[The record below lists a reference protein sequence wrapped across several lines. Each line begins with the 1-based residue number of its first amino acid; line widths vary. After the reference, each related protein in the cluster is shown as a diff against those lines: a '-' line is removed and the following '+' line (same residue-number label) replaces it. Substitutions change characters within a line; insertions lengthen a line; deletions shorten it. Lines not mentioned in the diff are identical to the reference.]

1 MNIIVAVDKK
11 WGIGNKGKLLVSIP
25 RDKKLFREETTG
37 KVIIMGHNTL
47 LSLPGAQPL
56 AGRKNI
62 VLSRDKSL
70 SIKGATVLNSVD
82 ACIDYLRK
90 NNIKDSDVFVIGG
103 ESVYNDF
110 LPYCDVAH
118 ITYIDYEYEAD
129 RHFLNL
135 DISNEWSLVL
145 ETEEETYFDIPYT
158 FRLYKRKEI
167 GFSYI
172 RV

>member
-47 LSLPGAQPL
+47 LSLPGSQPL

-62 VLSRDKSL
+62 VLSRDSSL

-135 DISNEWSLVL
+135 DMSDEWGLVL

-158 FRLYKRKEI
+158 FRLYKRK
-167 GFSYI
+167 
-172 RV
+172 

>member
-47 LSLPGAQPL
+47 LSLPGSQPL

-62 VLSRDKSL
+62 VLARDKSL

-110 LPYCDVAH
+110 LPYCDIAH

-158 FRLYKRKEI
+158 FRLYKRK
-167 GFSYI
+167 
-172 RV
+172 

>member
-47 LSLPGAQPL
+47 LSLPGSQPL

-145 ETEEETYFDIPYT
+145 ETEEETYFDIPYI
-158 FRLYKRKEI
+158 FRLYKRK
-167 GFSYI
+167 
-172 RV
+172 

>member
-47 LSLPGAQPL
+47 LSLPGSQPL

-145 ETEEETYFDIPYT
+145 ETGEETYFDIPYT
-158 FRLYKRKEI
+158 FRLYKRK
-167 GFSYI
+167 
-172 RV
+172 

>member
-62 VLSRDKSL
+62 VLSRDSSV

-82 ACIDYLRK
+82 ACIDYLKK

-135 DISNEWSLVL
+135 DMSNEWSLVL

-158 FRLYKRKEI
+158 FRLYKRK
-167 GFSYI
+167 
-172 RV
+172 

>member
-47 LSLPGAQPL
+47 LSLPGSQPL

-70 SIKGATVLNSVD
+70 SIKGATVFNSVD

-110 LPYCDVAH
+110 LPYCDIAH

-158 FRLYKRKEI
+158 FRLYKRK
-167 GFSYI
+167 
-172 RV
+172 

>member
-47 LSLPGAQPL
+47 LSLPGSQPL

-62 VLSRDKSL
+62 VLSRDSSL

-158 FRLYKRKEI
+158 FRLYKRK
-167 GFSYI
+167 
-172 RV
+172 

>member
-47 LSLPGAQPL
+47 LSLPGSQPL

-90 NNIKDSDVFVIGG
+90 NNVKDNDVFVIGG

-158 FRLYKRKEI
+158 FRLYKRK
-167 GFSYI
+167 
-172 RV
+172 

>member
-56 AGRKNI
+56 AGRENI

-158 FRLYKRKEI
+158 FRLYKRK
-167 GFSYI
+167 
-172 RV
+172 

>member
-56 AGRKNI
+56 AGRENI
-62 VLSRDKSL
+62 VLLRDKSL

-82 ACIDYLRK
+82 ACMDYLKK

-158 FRLYKRKEI
+158 FRLYKRK
-167 GFSYI
+167 
-172 RV
+172 

>member
-47 LSLPGAQPL
+47 LSLPGSQPL

-70 SIKGATVLNSVD
+70 SIKGATVLNSVG

-90 NNIKDSDVFVIGG
+90 NNIKDNDVFVIGG

-158 FRLYKRKEI
+158 FRLYKRK
-167 GFSYI
+167 
-172 RV
+172 

>member
-47 LSLPGAQPL
+47 LSLPGSQPL

-158 FRLYKRKEI
+158 VRLYKRK
-167 GFSYI
+167 
-172 RV
+172 

>member
-56 AGRKNI
+56 AGRENI
-62 VLSRDKSL
+62 VLSRDSSL

-82 ACIDYLRK
+82 ACIDYLKK

-158 FRLYKRKEI
+158 FRSYKRK
-167 GFSYI
+167 
-172 RV
+172 

>member
-47 LSLPGAQPL
+47 LSLPGSQPL
-56 AGRKNI
+56 AGRENI

-82 ACIDYLRK
+82 ACMDYLKK

-118 ITYIDYEYEAD
+118 ITYIDYEYESD

-158 FRLYKRKEI
+158 FRLYKRK
-167 GFSYI
+167 
-172 RV
+172 

>member
-37 KVIIMGHNTL
+37 KVIIMGYNTL

-56 AGRKNI
+56 AGRENI

-70 SIKGATVLNSVD
+70 SIKGATVLNGVD
-82 ACIDYLRK
+82 ACMDYLKK

-158 FRLYKRKEI
+158 FRLYKRK
-167 GFSYI
+167 
-172 RV
+172 

>member
-62 VLSRDKSL
+62 VLSKDKSL

-158 FRLYKRKEI
+158 FRLYKRK
-167 GFSYI
+167 
-172 RV
+172 

>member
-25 RDKKLFREETTG
+25 RDKKLFRDETTG

-47 LSLPGAQPL
+47 LSLPGSQPL

-158 FRLYKRKEI
+158 FRLYKRK
-167 GFSYI
+167 
-172 RV
+172 

>member
-47 LSLPGAQPL
+47 LSLPGSQPL
-56 AGRKNI
+56 AGRENI

-90 NNIKDSDVFVIGG
+90 NNIKDNDVFVIGG

-158 FRLYKRKEI
+158 FRLYKRK
-167 GFSYI
+167 
-172 RV
+172 

>member
-56 AGRKNI
+56 AGREDI

-82 ACIDYLRK
+82 ACMDYLKK

-158 FRLYKRKEI
+158 FRLYKRK
-167 GFSYI
+167 
-172 RV
+172 

>member
-47 LSLPGAQPL
+47 LSLPGSQPL
-56 AGRKNI
+56 AGRENI

-110 LPYCDVAH
+110 LPYCDIAH

-158 FRLYKRKEI
+158 FRLYKRK
-167 GFSYI
+167 
-172 RV
+172 

>member
-56 AGRKNI
+56 AGRKSI

-110 LPYCDVAH
+110 LPYCDIAH

-158 FRLYKRKEI
+158 FRLYKRK
-167 GFSYI
+167 
-172 RV
+172 

>member
-1 MNIIVAVDKK
+1 MNIIVSADKK

-82 ACIDYLRK
+82 ACIDYLGK

-110 LPYCDVAH
+110 LPYCDIAH

-158 FRLYKRKEI
+158 FRLYKRK
-167 GFSYI
+167 
-172 RV
+172 

>member
-47 LSLPGAQPL
+47 LSLPGSQPL

-82 ACIDYLRK
+82 ACTDYLRK

-158 FRLYKRKEI
+158 FRLYKRK
-167 GFSYI
+167 
-172 RV
+172 

>member
-47 LSLPGAQPL
+47 LSLPGSQPL

-82 ACIDYLRK
+82 ACMDYLKK

-135 DISNEWSLVL
+135 DISDEWGLVL

-158 FRLYKRKEI
+158 FRLYKRK
-167 GFSYI
+167 
-172 RV
+172 

>member
-1 MNIIVAVDKK
+1 MNIIVLVDKK

-56 AGRKNI
+56 AGRENI
-62 VLSRDKSL
+62 VLSRDSSL

-82 ACIDYLRK
+82 ACIDYLNK

-110 LPYCDVAH
+110 LPYCDIAH

-135 DISNEWSLVL
+135 DMSDEWSLVL

-158 FRLYKRKEI
+158 FRLYKRK
-167 GFSYI
+167 
-172 RV
+172 

>member
-11 WGIGNKGKLLVSIP
+11 WGIGHKGKLLVSIP

-47 LSLPGAQPL
+47 LSLPGSQPL

-82 ACIDYLRK
+82 ACMDYLKK

-110 LPYCDVAH
+110 LPYCDIAH

-158 FRLYKRKEI
+158 FRLYKRK
-167 GFSYI
+167 
-172 RV
+172 

>member
-56 AGRKNI
+56 AGRENI

-82 ACIDYLRK
+82 ACMDYLKK

-110 LPYCDVAH
+110 LPYCDIAH

-135 DISNEWSLVL
+135 DMSNEWSLVL

-158 FRLYKRKEI
+158 FRLYKRK
-167 GFSYI
+167 
-172 RV
+172 

>member
-47 LSLPGAQPL
+47 LSLPGSQPL
-56 AGRKNI
+56 AGRENI

-70 SIKGATVLNSVD
+70 SIKGATVLNSAD

-158 FRLYKRKEI
+158 FRLYKRK
-167 GFSYI
+167 
-172 RV
+172 

>member
-47 LSLPGAQPL
+47 LSLPGSQPL

-135 DISNEWSLVL
+135 DMSDEWGLVL

-158 FRLYKRKEI
+158 FRLYKRK
-167 GFSYI
+167 
-172 RV
+172 

>member
-56 AGRKNI
+56 AGRENI

-70 SIKGATVLNSVD
+70 SIKGATVLNSAD

-158 FRLYKRKEI
+158 FRLYKRK
-167 GFSYI
+167 
-172 RV
+172 

>member
-47 LSLPGAQPL
+47 LSLPGSQPL

-62 VLSRDKSL
+62 VLSRDSSL

-82 ACIDYLRK
+82 ACIDYLNK

-158 FRLYKRKEI
+158 FRLYKRK
-167 GFSYI
+167 
-172 RV
+172 

>member
-47 LSLPGAQPL
+47 LSLPGSQPL

-90 NNIKDSDVFVIGG
+90 NNIKDNDVFVIGG

-110 LPYCDVAH
+110 LPYCDIAH

-158 FRLYKRKEI
+158 FRLYKRK
-167 GFSYI
+167 
-172 RV
+172 

>member
-47 LSLPGAQPL
+47 LSLPGSQPL
-56 AGRKNI
+56 AGRENI

-70 SIKGATVLNSVD
+70 SIKGATVFNSVD

-90 NNIKDSDVFVIGG
+90 NTIKDSDVFVIGG

-158 FRLYKRKEI
+158 FRLYKRK
-167 GFSYI
+167 
-172 RV
+172 

>member
-82 ACIDYLRK
+82 ACMDYLKK

-158 FRLYKRKEI
+158 FRLYKRK
-167 GFSYI
+167 
-172 RV
+172 